1 MSRVGHLSNLHMS
14 DYLTEDLDSCT
25 ANLILGHLS
34 EQNNHPAIVQMVAA
48 EALER
53 RGLQTRLSI
62 ATQQAPGE
70 VLQF

>member
-1 MSRVGHLSNLHMS
+1 MS

-34 EQNNHPAIVQMVAA
+34 EQNNHPAIVQMVAT

-53 RGLQTRLSI
+53 RSLPTRLSI
-62 ATQQAPGE
+62 ATQQVPSE
-70 VLQF
+70 VFQF